1 MSGNF
6 NISVIAFGAV
16 FIFGVYKFII
26 YPVAISPLSKIP
38 NAHWSSPY
46 SPLWILWVRFRL
58 TENHDVHSAHLRH
71 GPVVRLGPNEISIG
85 TIDGGVKTVFGGG
98 FEKGEWYSVFDNYGY
113 GNYQIISR

>member
-6 NISVIAFGAV
+6 NISVLALGFV
-16 FIFGVYKFII
+16 FIFGLYKFII
-26 YPVAISPLSKIP
+26 YPAVISPLSKIP

-58 TENHDVHSAHLRH
+58 TENRVVHSAHLTH

-98 FEKGEWYSVFDNYGY
+98 FEKGDWYSVFDNYGY
-113 GNYQIISR
+113 ENH